1 MKKNDF
7 RSLPRMGEREV
18 YEVKVN
24 MLFRVLL

>member
-7 RSLPRMGEREV
+7 RSLPRLREREV

>member
-7 RSLPRMGEREV
+7 RSLPCMGEREV

-24 MLFRVLL
+24 KLFRVLP